1 MQTFFSRRCALNY
14 YEENI
19 VSDIKASCMAGR
31 MPANLDS
38 LPFEV
43 RSKTHTKLLWRVL
56 LYSRSA
62 SLAHV
67 CKTLWHA
74 CALAPRS
81 VKAEYLFC
89 CWLDSYNLRFQL
101 KASSSMYA
109 PAMQRKF
116 IPTTYPSFGAS
127 NALRRT
133 ATCDILTFV
142 SRFGICTSEIF
153 ALVERIVIHATLCGN
168 ICQLHGI
175 FTHCPDG
182 TQQMKPIRIA
192 CHFVP
197 ERLFRKMVIAKM
209 PLYLHDAHVS
219 EQRIVRSIV
228 RHICDLTPVYIQEN
242 DIRLPPWRHLEM
254 ISRMIL
260 LHQASPN
267 SSQGYP
273 LAMAVHLGSTPLVC
287 LLLATG
293 ADPSLKKGI
302 AMHIACKKR
311 SLSMLRL
318 LVEQDDTSELQWR
331 TRLRAIVDDLIAL
344 TLLRTTGK
352 IPPQCKRALPM
363 KGATPSKR
371 SRLSDRCQVD
381 TCMLSTAVQVGA
393 WDIVSYLMQSKG
405 VIPDVNTLRKIDEV
419 GIA

>member
-1 MQTFFSRRCALNY
+1 M
-14 YEENI
+14 
-19 VSDIKASCMAGR
+19 
-31 MPANLDS
+31 
-38 LPFEV
+38 
-43 RSKTHTKLLWRVL
+43 
-56 LYSRSA
+56 
-62 SLAHV
+62 
-67 CKTLWHA
+67 CKVLWHA

-101 KASSSMYA
+101 KTSSSEYA

-116 IPTTYPSFGAS
+116 VPTTYPSSGAS
-127 NALRRT
+127 NMFRRI

-142 SRFGICTSEIF
+142 SRFGICTPEIF
-153 ALVERIVIHATLCGN
+153 TLVERIVIHATLCGN

-175 FTHCPDG
+175 FTHLPDG
-182 TQQMKPIRIA
+182 TQHLKPVRVA
-192 CHFVP
+192 CHSVP
-197 ERLFRKMVIAKM
+197 ERLFRKMIIVKM
-209 PLYLHDAHVS
+209 PLYLHDAHAL
-219 EQRIVRSIV
+219 EQRIMRSFV
-228 RHICDLTPVYIQEN
+228 RHICDLTPVFIQED

-260 LHQASPN
+260 LHHASPN

-273 LAMAVHLGSTPLVC
+273 LAMAVHLSSTPLVC

-302 AMHIACKKR
+302 AMHLACKKR

-318 LVEQDDTSELQWR
+318 LLEQDDTSELQWR

-344 TLLRTTGK
+344 NILRTTGQ

-371 SRLSDRCQVD
+371 RRLADRCQVD
-381 TCMLSTAVQVGA
+381 TSILSTAVQVGA
-393 WDIVSYLMQSKG
+393 WDIVSYLMHSKG
-405 VIPDVNTLRKIDEV
+405 VIPDVNTLRKIDQV